1 MMKYK
6 LLVLYISVT
15 QFASGSEND
24 SGEVFS
30 QAKHH
35 RHSKRGIYGH
45 GMDRNEICPKECL
58 CLSEIQVGK
67 NYMKALGKRMK
78 SLKSLEKDELSQL
91 MNKQL
96 KWLDEYSQSIDI

>member
-1 MMKYK
+1 MNLLKMMKYK

-24 SGEVFS
+24 LEEVLS
-30 QAKHH
+30 HSNHH

-45 GMDRNEICPKECL
+45 GVDRNEVCPKECL

-67 NYMKALGKRMK
+67 SYLNFFVGKK
-78 SLKSLEKDELSQL
+78 
-91 MNKQL
+91 
-96 KWLDEYSQSIDI
+96 

>member
-45 GMDRNEICPKECL
+45 GMDRNEKGVQHFPKNR
-58 CLSEIQVGK
+58 VPRR
-67 NYMKALGKRMK
+67 NR
-78 SLKSLEKDELSQL
+78 
-91 MNKQL
+91 
-96 KWLDEYSQSIDI
+96 

>member
-58 CLSEIQVGK
+58 CLSEIQVWK
-67 NYMKALGKRMK
+67 NYLYESFGKQDDK
-78 SLKSLEKDELSQL
+78 S
-91 MNKQL
+91 
-96 KWLDEYSQSIDI
+96 